1 MHPIQRLKDIWR
13 ARLRPGSRDSGRR
26 LALALQG
33 GGALGA
39 FTWGVL
45 DRLLEAP
52 GFRFAGVSGASAGAV
67 NAVVLAAAW
76 VQGGAPAS
84 RQALD
89 RFWQRISEAAR
100 LPPFGLQ
107 PFQSVPGF
115 GPAAGALALDVTTR
129 LVSPY
134 QFNPLELHPLREILA
149 ETVDFAALMAPACP
163 PVVISAT
170 RIADG
175 TARLFGNAEIT
186 LDTVLASAA
195 LPSLNHAVEID
206 GEAYWDGGYVANPPL
221 RALVAAAR
229 PDALLVVQLN
239 PLRDDRLPRQAPDI
253 IARLNQIV
261 FNRPLLDEL
270 AFLAETRP
278 GLPVHRLVIDADHPA
293 LRLGSAL
300 SLDLPFLQAL
310 RQHGRDE
317 AADFLAGGVTGR

>member
-1 MHPIQRLKDIWR
+1 MHPIQWLERFWR
-13 ARLRPGSRDSGRR
+13 ARLPPQGRDSGGR

-52 GFRFAGVSGASAGAV
+52 SFGFAGVSGTSAGAV
-67 NAVVLAAAW
+67 NAVVLASSW
-76 VQGGAPAS
+76 VAGGAPAS
-84 RQALD
+84 RRALD
-89 RFWQRISEAAR
+89 RVWQRISEA
-100 LPPFGLQ
+100 GQ
-107 PFQSVPGF
+107 PFHALSGF
-115 GPAAGALALDVTTR
+115 GPAAGALALDVATR
-129 LVSPY
+129 LMSPY
-134 QFNPLELHPLREILA
+134 QLNPLALDPLREILA
-149 ETVDFAALMAPACP
+149 DTVDFAALKAPSCP
-163 PVVISAT
+163 PVVIAAT

-195 LPSLNHAVEID
+195 LPSLSHAVEID

-229 PDALLVVQLN
+229 PAALLVVQLN
-239 PLRDDRLPRQAPDI
+239 PMRDDRLPRRAPDI
-253 IARLNQIV
+253 VARLNQIV

-278 GLPVHRLVIDADHPA
+278 SLPVHRLVIDPEHPA
-293 LRLGSAL
+293 LQRGSAL

-310 RQHGRDE
+310 RQHGR
-317 AADFLAGGVTGR
+317 AKASDFLAGGVTGR